1 MKQRLARLVDVK
13 SLITIALVG
22 VLCFMTV
29 TGQNI
34 NDLFTNALML
44 CLGTF
49 FGKNLNEKKEETKN
63 E

>member
-1 MKQRLARLVDVK
+1 MKNRIFDLLKVK
-13 SLITIALVG
+13 SLITLGLVI
-22 VLCFMTV
+22 VLCIMTLR
-29 TGQNI
+29 GSQI